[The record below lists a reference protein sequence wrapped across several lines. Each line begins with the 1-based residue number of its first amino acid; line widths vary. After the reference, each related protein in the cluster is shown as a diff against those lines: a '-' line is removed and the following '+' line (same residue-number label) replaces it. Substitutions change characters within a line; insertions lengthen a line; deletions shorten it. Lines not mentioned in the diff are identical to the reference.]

1 MKYTIN
7 GLPVNEVLTPIVTGM
22 YNQTPVE
29 IESHI
34 RRFYDEVWFSET
46 TPSLRGR
53 DNKLNHR
60 IRSIRTKHGITL

>member
-22 YNQTPVE
+22 VNSTPVE

-34 RRFYDEVWFSET
+34 RRFYDEVWFNEQ
-46 TPSLRGR
+46 TPSLRGN

-60 IRSIRTKHGITL
+60 VRSIRSQHGITI